1 MQATDPPAGN
11 APAAADELAQ
21 DSWDIDEFRVPPAPG
36 KMRFH
41 DLELPLEMM
50 HAIADLG
57 FEYCTPI
64 QAAAL
69 PVALAGRDV
78 FGRAQTG
85 TGKTAAFLISLLVRL
100 LQHPPEGRRRKGT
113 PRALILAPT
122 RELVMQI
129 HADALALGSYLP
141 QHVLAVFGGMDYNRQ
156 EQALKALPV
165 DILVATPGRLLDFKR
180 RHIIELS
187 EVDSLVIDE
196 ADRMLDMGF
205 LPDVS
210 NIIRSTAPREQR
222 HTMLF
227 SATLTPE
234 VRRLASQWTRDPIQI
249 DIEPTQVAVDTVE
262 PVTYIVTDA
271 EKLTVLVNLVKKREL
286 TRVLV
291 FCNRRDQT
299 ARICDHLQAYGIEA
313 EQISGDVPQKTR
325 VTTLG
330 RFRQGDVRVLVATD
344 VAARGIHVDGIS
356 HVVNYDLPE
365 NPEDYVH
372 RIGRTGRAGEHGTSI
387 SFASET
393 DAFYVEPIEAFIGR
407 PLPRTFPDEA
417 ELLEPLPP
425 PLRPLKE
432 RERRRGRDDGR
443 PGGRSGRPGGSRMGG
458 RDGSRSSGRTGS
470 FRKRGR

>member
-1 MQATDPPAGN
+1 MVCASDDGRLHS
-11 APAAADELAQ
+11 D
-21 DSWDIDEFRVPPAPG
+21 DSGTEPDWDVSGFMVPEVSG
-36 KMRFH
+36 RMRFH
-41 DLELPLEMM
+41 DIELPVEVM

-85 TGKTAAFLISLLVRL
+85 TGKTAAFLVSLLTRL
-100 LQHPPEGRRRKGT
+100 ALSPREGRRRKGT
-113 PRALILAPT
+113 PRALILGPT

-141 QHVLAVFGGMDYNRQ
+141 HHVLAVFGGMDYNRQ

-165 DILVATPGRLLDFKR
+165 DIMVATPGRLLDFKR
-180 RHIIELS
+180 RGLVDLS
-187 EVDSLVIDE
+187 EVECLVIDE

-210 NIIRSTAPREQR
+210 NIIRSTAPRERR

-249 DIEPTQVAVDTVE
+249 DIEPTEIAVNTVE
-262 PVTYIVTDA
+262 PVTYIVTDS
-271 EKLTVLVNLVKKREL
+271 EKFTVLVNLVRKREL
-286 TRVLV
+286 SRVLV

-299 ARICDHLQAYGIEA
+299 ARICDHLQAHGIEA

-325 VTTLG
+325 VRTLA
-330 RFRQGDVRVLVATD
+330 RFRAGEVRVLVATD

-356 HVVNYDLPE
+356 HVVNFDLPE

-372 RIGRTGRAGEHGTSI
+372 RIGRTGRAGEHGTSV

-432 RERRRGRDDGR
+432 RERRRGGGKPGPGAGR
-443 PGGRSGRPGGSRMGG
+443 GKPLLRTGGRGGG
-458 RDGSRSSGRTGS
+458 RDGG
-470 FRKRGR
+470 FRRRGR

>member
-1 MQATDPPAGN
+1 
-11 APAAADELAQ
+11 
-21 DSWDIDEFRVPPAPG
+21 
-36 KMRFH
+36 MRFH
-41 DLELPLEMM
+41 DIELPVGIM
-50 HAIADLG
+50 HAIAALG

-85 TGKTAAFLISLLVRL
+85 TGKTAAFLVAMLTRL
-100 LQHPPEGRRRKGT
+100 LRNPLEGRRRKGT
-113 PRALILAPT
+113 PRALILGPT

-129 HADALALGSYLP
+129 HADALALGAYLP
-141 QHVLAVFGGMDYNRQ
+141 LRVLSVYGGMDYNRQ
-156 EQALKALPV
+156 EQALKAGPV

-180 RHIIELS
+180 HRVVELA
-187 EVDSLVIDE
+187 EVDCLVIDE

-210 NIIRSTAPREQR
+210 NIIRSTLPRERR

-234 VRRLASQWTRDPIQI
+234 VRRLASQWTREPVHV

-262 PVTYIVTDA
+262 PVTYIVRDD
-271 EKLTVLVNLVKKREL
+271 EKFTVLVNLIRKRGL

-299 ARICDHLQAYGIEA
+299 ARICDHLQAHGMVA

-325 VTTLG
+325 VRTLS
-330 RFRQGDVRVLVATD
+330 RFREGDVRVLVATD
-344 VAARGIHVDGIS
+344 VAARGIHVEGIS
-356 HVVNYDLPE
+356 HVVNFDLPE

-372 RIGRTGRAGEHGTSI
+372 RIGRTGRAGERGTSV

-407 PLPRTFPDEA
+407 PLPRSFPDQD

-425 PLRPLKE
+425 PLRPLAEKA
-432 RERRRGRDDGR
+432 RRGAGGPGRRPGGGRGGAGGSRGHSAGGFGRRGR
-443 PGGRSGRPGGSRMGG
+443 
-458 RDGSRSSGRTGS
+458 
-470 FRKRGR
+470 